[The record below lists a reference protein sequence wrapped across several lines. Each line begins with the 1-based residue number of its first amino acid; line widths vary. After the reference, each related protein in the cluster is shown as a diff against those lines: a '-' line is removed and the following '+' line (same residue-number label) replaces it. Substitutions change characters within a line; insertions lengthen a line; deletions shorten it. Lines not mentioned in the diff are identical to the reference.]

1 MNILEIRTLRG
12 PNYWSGY
19 WKQLIIMRLD
29 IGEYEQKPS
38 HKIEGFYGRM
48 MDLMPSLVAHGCS
61 YGEEGGFLRRV
72 KEGTWAGHIIE
83 HFALEMQTLAG
94 MDVGY
99 GRTRETGEKGI
110 YNVVFGYREEEV
122 GRYVAKAS
130 VRIFEDLAEDKPIDE
145 IKETLAETIQR
156 MREIREDVRFGPS
169 TGSIVEEAD
178 LRDIPYIRL
187 NDQSLVQL
195 GYGVHQKRIQATT
208 TSKTNMIS
216 VDIAGNK
223 HATKKLLGEMGVPV
237 PKGYK
242 IRDEDELESTVKAVG
257 YPLVIK
263 PLDGNHGKGATVG
276 IRDLEH
282 ARIAFEKAKEY
293 SRWIIVE
300 QMLEG
305 ADFRALVVNNRLIA
319 VAERIP
325 AHVVGDGKSTIQE
338 LIDATNSD
346 PRRGYGHENVLTQID
361 IDGQTMRCIKA
372 KDYTLETVLKA
383 GEILH
388 LKTTANISTGGTAI
402 DRTDEVHPENVFLF
416 ERIARIIGLDVAG
429 VDIIAPN
436 VSEPLHEN
444 GGGIIEVNAA
454 PGFRMHL
461 APSEGIGRNVAEHVV
476 NMLFPPGTESR
487 IPIFAITGTNGKTTT
502 TRLIAHILKGSGK
515 TVGFTT
521 TDGTYIQNQQIV
533 AGDNTGPVSA
543 QLVLKDPTVEVAV
556 LETARGGIIR
566 AGLGFDYC
574 DIGVVMNVAAD
585 HLGLKD
591 VNTLEDLARVKS
603 VVPRAVGKK
612 GFAVLN
618 AEDENVYKMK
628 ELVDGHIVYFS
639 MDENHKNIQRQAGR
653 NRISC
658 VYESGFVTILKG
670 KWKVR
675 IEKAINIPLTYGGRA
690 EFMIQNVLAATLACF
705 VHGVSLEDIRSG
717 LTTFNAGTAQTPG
730 RLNFV
735 EIGDAT
741 VLMDYAHNPAGMT
754 GLTNFIKKLPHKHR
768 TVVINGTGDRRDDDI
783 REFARIAAD
792 NFERIVIRS
801 GNYLRGRT
809 EGEMHKLLQE
819 GIAQSENKP
828 QVRIIADSREAIHH
842 AIKNARKGELV
853 VTLADLVPKDIAY
866 VQEYRDIYLQSKAE
880 S

>member
-29 IGEYEQKPS
+29 IGDYEQKPS

-48 MDLMPSLVAHGCS
+48 MDLMPSLVSHGCS

-99 GRTRETGEKGI
+99 GRTRETGETGI
-110 YNVVFGYREEEV
+110 YNVVFGYLEEEV
-122 GRYVAKAS
+122 GRYVARAS
-130 VRIFEDLAEDKPIDE
+130 VRLFEDLAEDKPIEE
-145 IKETLAETIQR
+145 IKQTLAEMIQR
-156 MREIREDVRFGPS
+156 MREIREEVRFGPS

-178 LRDIPYIRL
+178 TRDIPYIRL

-242 IRDEDELESTVKAVG
+242 IRDEEELESTLKSVG
-257 YPLVIK
+257 FPLVIK

-282 ARIAFEKAKEY
+282 AKIAFEKAKEY
-293 SRWIIVE
+293 SRWVIVE

-338 LIDATNSD
+338 LIDITNSD
-346 PRRGYGHENVLTQID
+346 KRRGYGHENVLTQID
-361 IDGQTMRCIKA
+361 IDGQTMRCIAA
-372 KDYTLETVLKA
+372 KDYTLETVLEA

-416 ERIARIIGLDVAG
+416 ERIAKIIGLDVAG

-476 NMLFPPGTESR
+476 NMLFPPGTPSR

-574 DIGVVMNVAAD
+574 DIGVVTNVAAD

-628 ELVDGHIVYFS
+628 ELVDGQIVYFS

-658 VYESGFVTILKG
+658 VYESGFITILKG

-717 LTTFNAGTAQTPG
+717 LVTFNAGTAQTPG

-741 VLMDYAHNPAGMT
+741 VLMDYAHNPAGMI

-792 NFERIVIRS
+792 NFERIVIRT
-801 GNYLRGRT
+801 GNYLRGRSE
-809 EGEMHKLLQE
+809 EGMHKLLQE

-853 VTLADLVPKDIAY
+853 VTLADLVPKDIGY